1 MHTIRKNEEG
11 LVVSRKE
18 AGIEVNVDTTKYMV
32 MTRDQ
37 NSGRSHY
44 VNIDNRSFE
53 RVGKFKKIGNNLK

>member
-44 VNIDNRSFE
+44 IKTDNISFE
-53 RVGKFKKIGNNLK
+53 RVEEF